1 MDYSILKK
9 IAASKRVS
17 LKKLAVLIDMTETG
31 FFAAMKNDTMSV
43 KKLEKCA
50 QVLGCT
56 ICDFFVCTGS
66 NSADDGYKAKYYE
79 LLEKDHSRIEAM
91 VTMKNELDAL
101 RKKKK

>member
-1 MDYSILKK
+1 MDYSLLKK

-50 QVLGCT
+50 VVLGCT
-56 ICDFFVCTGS
+56 ICDFFQCTGT
-66 NSADDGYKAKYYE
+66 NSTDDGFKEKYYE
-79 LLEKDHSRIEAM
+79 LLEKDHKRMEEILKLKQQLKTEKS
-91 VTMKNELDAL
+91 K
-101 RKKKK
+101 